1 MHEQILEKL
10 FESPAKTRL
19 LKLFL
24 RNTET
29 FFSASEIKRRTQLD
43 ARSISK
49 QLDIFRSIG
58 LIKTSTRKRE
68 KVFGVNPAFVFYDE
82 LSSLVLKSSPASKEK
97 MTNKIRGLGKI
108 KMAVLSGIFM
118 QENIGNRRVDILLV
132 GDAISDRK
140 LANFIQALEA
150 EAGTEI
156 SFAVLTSEEFI
167 YRYKMFDKFV
177 HDILEKPHDKIIN
190 KLEKSISG

>member
-24 RNTET
+24 RNTKT
-29 FFSASEIKRRTQLD
+29 LFSMSEIKKRTQLD
-43 ARSISK
+43 ARAISK

-58 LIKTSTRKRE
+58 LVKVITRKKE
-68 KVFGVNPAFVFYDE
+68 KVFGVNPAFAFYNE
-82 LSSLVLKSSPASKEK
+82 LSNLVLKSSPASKDK
-97 MTNKIRGLGKI
+97 MTTRIRGLGKV

-118 QENIGNRRVDILLV
+118 EENRGNRRVDILLV

-140 LANFIQALEA
+140 LASFIKSLEA
-150 EAGTEI
+150 EAGTSI
-156 SFAVLTSEEFI
+156 SFAVLSNEEFV

-177 HDILEKPHDKIIN
+177 HDILEKPHEKIIN
-190 KLEKSISG
+190 KLEKSIS

>member
-19 LKLFL
+19 LKLIL
-24 RNTET
+24 RNIKTL
-29 FFSASEIKRRTQLD
+29 FPMSEIKRRTQLD
-43 ARSISK
+43 ARSINK

-58 LIKTSTRKRE
+58 LVKAVTRKKE
-68 KVFGVNPAFVFYDE
+68 KVFGVNPAFAFYDE
-82 LSSLVLKSSPASKEK
+82 LSSLVLKSSPASKGK
-97 MTNKIRGLGKI
+97 MTNKIRGLGKV
-108 KMAVLSGIFM
+108 KMAILSGIFM
-118 QENIGNRRVDILLV
+118 EENRGNRRIDILLV

-140 LANFIQALEA
+140 LTNFIKSLEA

-156 SFAVLTSEEFI
+156 SFAVLSSEEFI

-177 HDILEKPHDKIIN
+177 HDILEKPHEKIIN
-190 KLEKSISG
+190 KLEKSIS

>member
-24 RNTET
+24 RNTKT
-29 FFSASEIKRRTQLD
+29 LFSASEVRKRTQLD
-43 ARSISK
+43 ARAVSK

-58 LIKTSTRKRE
+58 LVKATTRKKE
-68 KVFGVNPAFVFYDE
+68 KVFGVNPSFAFFDE
-82 LSSLVLKSSPASKEK
+82 LSNLVLKSSPASKEK
-97 MTNKIRGLGKI
+97 MTNRIRGLGKV

-118 QENIGNRRVDILLV
+118 EENMGNRRVDMLLV

-140 LANFIQALEA
+140 LTNFIKSLEA

-156 SFAVLTSEEFI
+156 SFALLSSEEFV

-177 HDILEKPHDKIIN
+177 HDILEKPHEKIID
-190 KLEKSISG
+190 KLKDV